1 MPDLNKAILDKHP
14 SLLYYNDP
22 ECQLPVI
29 RQITVFG
36 ICEDKSSEWCQE
48 ILPGRSHHE
57 TANEEGQ
64 GPNY

>member
-36 ICEDKSSEWCQE
+36 ICEDNHQNGAK
-48 ILPGRSHHE
+48 RSCR
-57 TANEEGQ
+57 EGVS
-64 GPNY
+64 P